1 MNYLLKMLN
10 MLKYNINFKLLTE
23 YKKIP
28 NYEHYIINNKGN
40 IINTKTGCILKPHLN
55 THGYYKVELCKNSI
69 RKTFHIHRLV
79 AELFVPNPNNYNVVN
94 HKDETRT
101 NNDANNLEWC
111 TPKYNQNYGTSLIR
125 MGKAHKKPIIAIN
138 EYNKIIADS
147 FKTLSNYLNIKSSA
161 SNYVNTGY
169 KCIGYS
175 ISYASEDDKNLLND
189 KELIILKL
197 KEVKIKTS

>member
-40 IINTKTGCILKPHLN
+40 IINTKTGCILKPQLN

-69 RKTFHIHRLV
+69 SKTFLIHRLV

-125 MGKAHKKPIIAIN
+125 MVKLI
-138 EYNKIIADS
+138 E
-147 FKTLSNYLNIKSSA
+147 
-161 SNYVNTGY
+161 
-169 KCIGYS
+169 
-175 ISYASEDDKNLLND
+175 NLL
-189 KELIILKL
+189 LQ
-197 KEVKIKTS
+197 